1 MDWEAIIKFL
11 FVVSGISGAFAFIGK
26 KSVEAFL
33 ASRVE
38 KYKSNLEIIAT
49 EHSIRFQQLHS
60 ERAQVIKV
68 LYEKLVNLDLSLHS
82 TLKHFQPAEEPN
94 LEEKIKSLSKKHNE
108 LFYFYLPKKI
118 FFEKHICDL
127 LDSVM
132 EKAKKVFIG
141 ITIYPIDTQNIEYKC
156 NPELLKEKL
165 ELWEKGRNIFQNEI
179 TQLKKELEDKF
190 RNLLGVDK

>member
-38 KYKSNLEIIAT
+38 KYKSNLEKIET

-82 TLKHFQPAEEPN
+82 TLK
-94 LEEKIKSLSKKHNE
+94 
-108 LFYFYLPKKI
+108 LFSQQKN
-118 FFEKHICDL
+118 
-127 LDSVM
+127 
-132 EKAKKVFIG
+132 
-141 ITIYPIDTQNIEYKC
+141 PI
-156 NPELLKEKL
+156 
-165 ELWEKGRNIFQNEI
+165 
-179 TQLKKELEDKF
+179 
-190 RNLLGVDK
+190 

>member
-11 FVVSGISGAFAFIGK
+11 FGVAGISGAFAFIGK

-38 KYKSNLEIIAT
+38 KYKSNLEKIAT

-68 LYEKLVNLDLSLHS
+68 LYEKLVNLDLSLLS
-82 TLKHFQPAEEPN
+82 TLKLFQSAKEPN

-118 FFEKHICDL
+118 FFDKHICDL
-127 LDSVM
+127 LDSIM

-141 ITIYPIDTQNIEYKC
+141 ITINPINTQNIEYKYD
-156 NPELLKEKL
+156 PELLKERY
-165 ELWEKGRNIFQNEI
+165 ELWDKGRNIFQNEI
-179 TQLKKELEDKF
+179 TQIKKELEDKF